1 MNFPD
6 KRRVV
11 ECLRKL
17 PSSNLEFEALEVGLS
32 RLGSGSPKV
41 WDSEGLKWHE
51 KGQLWLPRRL
61 VKEYYRPLP
70 ASPKGRSAWR
80 SGTAERG
87 IDLGDFG
94 GEEGATVKG
103 REGSECRILEEQRLQ
118 FLPGGLG
125 EDVGEVALS
134 KLGTANPSRPPQRG
148 GGPAGQIV
156 LRISLLHVVEFLVE
170 HV

>member
-32 RLGSGSPKV
+32 RLGSGSPKAV
-41 WDSEGLKWHE
+41 NSEALKWDE

-70 ASPKGRSAWR
+70 ASPKGRRAWR
-80 SGTAERG
+80 TDSFAN
-87 IDLGDFG
+87 
-94 GEEGATVKG
+94 
-103 REGSECRILEEQRLQ
+103 Q
-118 FLPGGLG
+118 F
-125 EDVGEVALS
+125 VAC
-134 KLGTANPSRPPQRG
+134 G
-148 GGPAGQIV
+148 
-156 LRISLLHVVEFLVE
+156 
-170 HV
+170 

>member
-32 RLGSGSPKV
+32 RLGSGSPKA
-41 WDSEGLKWHE
+41 WDSGGLKSM
-51 KGQLWLPRRL
+51 KIGQLRPPRRL

-80 SGTAERG
+80 SGMAERG

-103 REGSECRILEEQRLQ
+103 REGSECRILEEHVTSGSGYSVTVTNSPD
-118 FLPGGLG
+118 PGVTEL
-125 EDVGEVALS
+125 
-134 KLGTANPSRPPQRG
+134 TAC
-148 GGPAGQIV
+148 
-156 LRISLLHVVEFLVE
+156 LVVSYYLA
-170 HV
+170 